1 MAINLK
7 ALNIGLGKGKGADKS
22 PPSRAPAKKA
32 PVQASSTSILEA
44 VGGPKKKGA
53 LAGKS
58 FRTQTQ
64 VLLTV
69 LGFLVFAI
77 VLLGWLAIRT
87 TSQGTAYISAAGQM
101 RMLSQRVAKE
111 AQQGLQ
117 GNAAA
122 FGRLKSSRDEFAG
135 LLEAVTVGG
144 KVGDVDV
151 SPSGEGMKPALDKL
165 GQAWQKSDKN
175 VGLVLAQ
182 QKNLIALGA
191 AVKAINDNNPV
202 LLDLAEQVAA

>member
-22 PPSRAPAKKA
+22 PPSKAPARKA

-44 VGGPKKKGA
+44 AGAPKKKGA
-53 LAGKS
+53 LPGKT

-87 TSQGTAYISAAGQM
+87 TSQGTAYINAAGQM
-101 RMLSQRVAKE
+101 RMLSQRIAKE
-111 AQQGLQ
+111 SQQGVQ

-122 FGRLKSSRDEFAG
+122 FARLKSSRDEFAG
-135 LLEAVTVGG
+135 LLEAVTAGG
-144 KVGDVDV
+144 KVGETEVP
-151 SPSGEGMKPALDKL
+151 PSAESIKPALDKVA
-165 GQAWQKSDKN
+165 QVWQKTDKN
-175 VGLVLAQ
+175 ASSCSRSRRT
-182 QKNLIALGA
+182 
-191 AVKAINDNNPV
+191 
-202 LLDLAEQVAA
+202 